1 MKFKWTLEI
10 ALPDAGVAV
19 WGDSLEVADL
29 ASFNRPPGATDA
41 AKLLARQIA
50 ETLLVRVFRFDE
62 NKTSVEVVVR

>member
-1 MKFKWTLEI
+1 MKLKWTLEI

-19 WGDSLEVADL
+19 WRDSLEVADL
-29 ASFNRPPGATDA
+29 DLNRPPGAADA